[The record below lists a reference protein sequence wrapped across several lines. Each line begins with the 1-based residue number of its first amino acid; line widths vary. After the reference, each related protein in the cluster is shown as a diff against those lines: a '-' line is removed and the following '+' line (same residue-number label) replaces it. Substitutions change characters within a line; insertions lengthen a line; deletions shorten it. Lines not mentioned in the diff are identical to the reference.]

1 GLEDPSM
8 NQYNNPY
15 YQQGDRYLDM
25 VTCVGYITDQFQSIL
40 FSRTY
45 SYLNEN
51 PTCKFYREDVIG
63 PHNTIIRFYNRCE
76 ANPPSKVFF
85 GISGSNYRAAYDVD

>member
-1 GLEDPSM
+1 HIMKEFSYSPYADSTPVSSCIPPDRTTGLEDPSM

-63 PHNTIIRFYNRCE
+63 PHNT
-76 ANPPSKVFF
+76 
-85 GISGSNYRAAYDVD
+85 